1 MQCTYLT
8 ILNRAHEGM
17 TSEGQNLEEWAGKGY
32 LTDFMPVFAGFL
44 NTVFGNVFVLGL
56 PIVST
61 DDQL

>member
-1 MQCTYLT
+1 
-8 ILNRAHEGM
+8 M